1 MFKWESKSSLNSIN
15 SLTLKTDRPEWL
27 RSIDERGYALIPDV
41 WSAREVLA
49 LLVSL
54 ADLSSRPGQGG
65 IRHVLH
71 HPVVSVIAND
81 RRLQDMAQTVLGEN
95 AFPFRATLFD
105 KSPDANWLVSWHQDT
120 ALPLVEK
127 IETPGWGPWSVKD
140 GFHYAHAP
148 AYALNKVLALRLHF
162 DDSTPANG
170 PLRVLSG
177 THRMGVLTDDDV
189 ARLAAE
195 LDPVECLIA
204 KGDIMAIRP
213 LLIHASSKSQTQIPR
228 RILHIE
234 YATPG
239 IVPQPLQLSTT

>member
-1 MFKWESKSSLNSIN
+1 LNSGN
-15 SLTLKTDRPEWL
+15 STIAATDRPEWL

-54 ADLSSRPGQGG
+54 ADLSSRPGRAG

-71 HPVVSVIAND
+71 QPVVSVIAND
-81 RRLQDMAQTVLGEN
+81 RRLLDMAQSALGEN

-105 KSPDANWLVSWHQDT
+105 KAPDSNWLVSWHQDT

-140 GFHYAHAP
+140 AFHYAHAP
-148 AYALNKVLALRLHF
+148 AYALNRVLALRLHF
-162 DDSTPANG
+162 DDSTSANG

-177 THRMGVLTDDDV
+177 THRMGVLTDEDI
-189 ARLAAE
+189 ARLSAE
-195 LDPVECLIA
+195 LQAVECLIA
-204 KGDIMAIRP
+204 KGGILAMRP
-213 LLIHASSKSQTQIPR
+213 LLIHATAVQPPGKSQAVVPR
-228 RILHIE
+228 RVLHIE
-234 YATPG
+234 YAAPG
-239 IVPQPLQLSTT
+239 IVPQPLQLSTI

>member
-1 MFKWESKSSLNSIN
+1 VVTGSSYDAQSFA
-15 SLTLKTDRPEWL
+15 DRPEWL
-27 RSIDERGYALIPDV
+27 RSIDERGYALVPKV
-41 WSAREVLA
+41 WSAREILA

-54 ADLSSRPGQGG
+54 ADLSSRPGRAG

-81 RRLQDMAQTVLGEN
+81 PRLLGMAQSVLGEN
-95 AFPFRATLFD
+95 AIPFRATLFD
-105 KSPDANWLVSWHQDT
+105 KSPVANWLVSWHQDT

-127 IETPGWGPWSVKD
+127 IETPGWGPWSVKE

-162 DDSTPANG
+162 DDSTLANG

-177 THRMGVLTDDDV
+177 THRMGVLTDEDV

-195 LDPVECLIA
+195 LEPVECLIG
-204 KGDIMAIRP
+204 KGGILAMRP
-213 LLIHASSKSQTQIPR
+213 LIIHASSKSQANMLR
-228 RILHIE
+228 RVLHIE
-234 YATPG
+234 YAAPG

>member
-1 MFKWESKSSLNSIN
+1 LNSGN
-15 SLTLKTDRPEWL
+15 STIAATDRPEWL

-41 WSAREVLA
+41 WSAREILA

-54 ADLSSRPGQGG
+54 ADLSSRPGRAG

-81 RRLQDMAQTVLGEN
+81 RRLLDMAQSALGEN

-105 KSPDANWLVSWHQDT
+105 KAPDSNWLVSWHQDT

-162 DDSTPANG
+162 DDSTSANG

-204 KGDIMAIRP
+204 KGGILAMRP
-213 LLIHASSKSQTQIPR
+213 LIIHASSKSQVQSQILR
-228 RILHIE
+228 RVLHIE
-234 YATPG
+234 YAAPG
-239 IVPQPLQLSTT
+239 IVQQPLQLSTT

>member
-1 MFKWESKSSLNSIN
+1 LNSAN
-15 SLTLKTDRPEWL
+15 STLAGTDRPEWL
-27 RSIDERGYALIPDV
+27 RSIEERGYALIPEV
-41 WSAREVLA
+41 WSPREILA

-54 ADLSSRPGQGG
+54 ADLSSRPGRAG

-81 RRLQDMAQTVLGEN
+81 RRLLDIAEGVLGEN
-95 AFPFRATLFD
+95 AFPFRATLFE
-105 KSPDANWLVSWHQDT
+105 KPPDAPRLVSWHQDT
-120 ALPLVEK
+120 SLPLVER

-148 AYALNKVLALRLHF
+148 AYALNRVLALRLHF
-162 DDSTPANG
+162 DDSTAANG
-170 PLRVLSG
+170 SLRVLSG

-189 ARLAAE
+189 SRLAAE
-195 LDPVECLIA
+195 LNPVECLIS
-204 KGDIMAIRP
+204 KGGIVAMRP
-213 LLIHASSKSQTQIPR
+213 LIIHASSKSSAQIPR
-228 RILHIE
+228 RVLHIE

>member
-1 MFKWESKSSLNSIN
+1 MNSIN
-15 SLTLKTDRPEWL
+15 SIIAGTDRPEWL
-27 RSIDERGYALIPDV
+27 RAIDERGYALVPEV

-54 ADLSSRPGQGG
+54 ADLSSRPGRAGV
-65 IRHVLH
+65 RHVLH

-81 RRLQDMAQTVLGEN
+81 RRLLDMAQSVLGEN

-105 KSPDANWLVSWHQDT
+105 KAPDSNRLVSWHQDT

-127 IETPGWGPWSVKD
+127 IETPGWGPWSVKE

-162 DDSTPANG
+162 DDSTSENG

-177 THRMGVLTDDDV
+177 THRMGILTGDDV

-195 LDPVECLIA
+195 LESVECHIA
-204 KGDIMAIRP
+204 KGGILAMRP
-213 LLIHASSKSQTQIPR
+213 LIIHATAKASSKSQIPR
-228 RILHIE
+228 RVLHIE
-234 YATPG
+234 YAAPG